1 MREWLAA
8 ALLAALTALPRS
20 AGAAPTADEAR
31 AAIRAVNNSVSAAYS
46 PPRLN
51 YGEPSDGQV
60 ASYPNAKYFDTET
73 GWLTRGGLS
82 VAASLMRPC
91 LGLDNVLAQVSF
103 SRAIGKVHYNGFAQ
117 FIFGNVPLQAD
128 SLATIE
134 DWGLVLGKGFAWG
147 DRFLFTP
154 LLAYGYH
161 AWDRDAAATFQGGT
175 LEHYRHHSIEV
186 GNRLQFAATQ
196 RLVLTGEARF
206 GTTLFAHIDVPGVL
220 SARLGSESIANLSAE
235 ADYAVARWAPLELH
249 VFGGWRFIHFGYG
262 QSAVDAKSGYLE
274 PFSMTDL
281 NSYQTGLRFSF

>member
-1 MREWLAA
+1 MNWICAGVLA
-8 ALLAALTALPRS
+8 LAFLGAPARGEVSLPAS
-20 AGAAPTADEAR
+20 DGR
-31 AAIRAVNNSVSAAYS
+31 AAILAVNNSVSVAYS
-46 PPRLN
+46 PLRLN

-103 SRAIGKVHYNGFAQ
+103 SRAIGKVRYNGFAQ

-147 DRFLFTP
+147 DRFLFAP
-154 LLAYGYH
+154 MLAYGYH
-161 AWDRDAAATFQGGT
+161 TWDRDAASTFRGGT

-186 GNRLQFAATQ
+186 GNRLQFAAAPQ
-196 RLVLTGEARF
+196 LVLTGEARF
-206 GTTLFAHIDVPGVL
+206 GTTLFTHIDVPGTL
-220 SARLGSESIANLSAE
+220 SARLGSEPIASLSAE
-235 ADYAVARWAPLELH
+235 ADCAVARWDPLELH
-249 VFGGWRFIHFGYG
+249 VFGGWRFTHFGYG
-262 QSAVDAKSGYLE
+262 QSAVDTKSGYLE
-274 PFSMTDL
+274 PVSMTDI

>member
-1 MREWLAA
+1 MRWICAA
-8 ALLAALTALPRS
+8 ALVLAFLAPPARGEVPLPAS
-20 AGAAPTADEAR
+20 DGR
-31 AAIRAVNNSVSAAYS
+31 AAILAVNNSVSVAYS

-60 ASYPNAKYFDTET
+60 ASYPNAKYFYTET
-73 GWLTRGGLS
+73 GWLTRGGFS

-91 LGLDNVLAQVSF
+91 LGLDNVLAQVSY
-103 SRAIGKVHYNGFAQ
+103 SRAIGKVRYNGFAQ

-175 LEHYRHHSIEV
+175 IEHYRHHSIEM
-186 GNRLQFAATQ
+186 GNRLQFAATP
-196 RLVLTGEARF
+196 RLVLSGEARF
-206 GTTLFAHIDVPGVL
+206 GTTLFAHIDVPGTL
-220 SARLGSESIANLSAE
+220 SARLGSEPIANLSAE

-262 QSAVDAKSGYLE
+262 QSAVDANSGYLE
-274 PFSMTDL
+274 PFSMTDIS
-281 NSYQTGLRFSF
+281 SYLAGLRFSF